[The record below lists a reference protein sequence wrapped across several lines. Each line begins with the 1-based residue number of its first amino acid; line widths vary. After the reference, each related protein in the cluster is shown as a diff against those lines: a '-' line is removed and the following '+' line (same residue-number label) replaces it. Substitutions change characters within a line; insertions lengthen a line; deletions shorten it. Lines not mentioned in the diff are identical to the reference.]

1 LSAVRRPGGR
11 RFPTPDQVREL
22 PLQLRTEVPAE
33 WQDRNGH
40 VGVKHVQSLFA
51 AGAWRVLEEVG
62 IDAAWFRGHDRSQFD
77 LEHHVFYRAEM
88 HAGETVS
95 TYNRVLGRS
104 TRTFHGMFFV
114 VNDSTGAL
122 AATLEYVTA
131 GIDLEKR
138 RMAAFPEPLR
148 RGLDALI
155 EKHRKLEWSAPVC
168 GTMGA

>member
-1 LSAVRRPGGR
+1 
-11 RFPTPDQVREL
+11 VREL
-22 PLQLRTEVPAE
+22 PLQLRIEVPVA

-51 AGAWRVLEEVG
+51 EGAWRVLEEVG
-62 IDAAWFRGHDRSQFD
+62 IDAAWFRQHKRSQFD
-77 LEHHVFYRAEM
+77 LEHHLFHRAEM

-104 TRTFHGMFFV
+104 SRTFHGMYFAI
-114 VNDSTGAL
+114 NDSSGQL

-131 GIDLEKR
+131 GIDLGQR
-138 RMAAFPEPLR
+138 RMAAFPEPLC

-155 EKHRKLEWSAPVC
+155 EKHRKLEWAAPVC
-168 GTMGA
+168 GHMAP